1 MYIYIYEILF
11 PDGQI
16 FQKFIFFF
24 KPEGIA
30 KLKNCISK
38 PSMTEF

>member
-1 MYIYIYEILF
+1 MRFFFLM
-11 PDGQI
+11 GQI

-38 PSMTEF
+38 PSMTEI

>member
-1 MYIYIYEILF
+1 MRFFFLM
-11 PDGQI
+11 G
-16 FQKFIFFF
+16 KFFKSSFFFF

-38 PSMTEF
+38 PSMTEI